1 MHVFIVLSILAALLD
16 SFFLAYSGDISGGK
30 YDDSNNQTI
39 ASIEEVL
46 LTCAV
51 ETASLNKAINKISVT
66 VMYTEGS

>member
-1 MHVFIVLSILAALLD
+1 MLSILAALSD
-16 SFFLAYSGDISGGK
+16 SFFSAYGGDISGGK

-39 ASIEEVL
+39 ASFEEVL